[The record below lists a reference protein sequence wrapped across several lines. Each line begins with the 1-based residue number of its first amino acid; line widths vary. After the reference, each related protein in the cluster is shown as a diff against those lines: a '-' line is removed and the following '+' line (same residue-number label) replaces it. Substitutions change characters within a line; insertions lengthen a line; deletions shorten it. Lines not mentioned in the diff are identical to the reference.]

1 MPHPPR
7 PPFEPMPI
15 SFDLTPEQRELQ
27 GLASKFAREE
37 MTPRAAECDRTGRFP
52 EEVYRRAWELGL
64 MNLNVPAEYGGSGLP
79 LLDQCLITE
88 ELASACG
95 GITTSIL
102 ANCLALQPINLGG
115 SPEQRERFLKPFCS
129 EYRLASFALTEPGG
143 GSDAGALKTR
153 AIREGDSYLLTGQKC
168 FITNAPQ
175 ASLYTVFATV
185 DPEKKHAGITAF
197 VVPRET
203 PGVSLGRE
211 EDKLGQRA
219 SSTATVTLERA
230 RVPLQNRLGGEGE
243 GFKLAMAT
251 LDSTRTPIGAL
262 AVGIARA
269 ALEHASRYALQRSS
283 FGVPIAQHQ
292 AIATKLGTM
301 VQELE
306 ASRLL
311 TWLSAWMV
319 DQGKRATLESSVA
332 KCYASDA
339 AMHICDEAIQIFG
352 GYGYMRDYPVEKL
365 LRDAKLCQIYE
376 GANEIQRLVIA
387 REYLRR
393 FS

>member
-1 MPHPPR
+1 
-7 PPFEPMPI
+7 MPI
-15 SFDLTPEQRELQ
+15 SFDLTSEQEELRN
-27 GLASKFAREE
+27 LAAKFAKEE
-37 MTPRAAECDRTGRFP
+37 MAPKAAECDRSGRFP
-52 EEVYRRAWELGL
+52 EEIYRKAWELGL
-64 MNLNVPAEYGGSGLP
+64 MNLNVPTEYGGSGLA

-88 ELASACG
+88 ELGRACG
-95 GITTSIL
+95 GMTTSIL
-102 ANCLALQPINLGG
+102 ANCLALQPINLAGT
-115 SPEQRERFLKPFCS
+115 PEQKRRFLGEFCAG
-129 EYRLASFALTEPGG
+129 YRLASFALTEPGG

-153 AIREGDSYLLTGQKC
+153 ARREGDHYVLDGQKC

-185 DPEKKHAGITAF
+185 DPEKKHAGICAF
-197 VVPRET
+197 VVPRDT
-203 PGVSLGRE
+203 PGVSIGRE

-219 SSTATVTLERA
+219 SSTATVIFDGV
-230 RVPLQNRLGGEGE
+230 RVPVDHRLGEEGE
-243 GFKLAMAT
+243 GFRVAMAT

-269 ALEHASRYALQRSS
+269 ALEHAARYSRERTS
-283 FGVPIAQHQ
+283 FGVPISQHQ
-292 AIATKLGTM
+292 AIATKIGTM

-306 ASRLL
+306 AARLL
-311 TWLSAWMV
+311 TWRSAWLV
-319 DQGKRATLESSVA
+319 DHGDRATLESSIA
-332 KCYASDA
+332 KCFASDS

-387 REYLRR
+387 REYLKR
-393 FS
+393 FA

>member
-1 MPHPPR
+1 
-7 PPFEPMPI
+7 MPI
-15 SFDLTPEQRELQ
+15 SFDLTSEQEELRN
-27 GLASKFAREE
+27 LAAKFAKEE
-37 MTPRAAECDRTGRFP
+37 MAPKAAECDRSGRLP
-52 EEVYRRAWELGL
+52 EEIYRKAWELGL
-64 MNLNVPAEYGGSGLP
+64 MNLNVPTEYGGSGLA

-88 ELASACG
+88 ELGRACG
-95 GITTSIL
+95 GMTTSIL
-102 ANCLALQPINLGG
+102 ANCLALQPINLAGT
-115 SPEQRERFLKPFCS
+115 PEQKRRFLGEFCAG
-129 EYRLASFALTEPGG
+129 YRLASFALTEPGG

-153 AIREGDSYLLTGQKC
+153 ARREGDHYVLDGQKC

-185 DPEKKHAGITAF
+185 DPEKKHAGICAF
-197 VVPRET
+197 VVPRDT

-219 SSTATVTLERA
+219 SSTATVIFDGV
-230 RVPLQNRLGGEGE
+230 RVPVDHRLGEEGE
-243 GFKLAMAT
+243 GFRVAMAT

-269 ALEHASRYALQRSS
+269 ALEHAARYSRERTS
-283 FGVPIAQHQ
+283 FGVPISQHQ
-292 AIATKLGTM
+292 AIATKIGTM

-306 ASRLL
+306 AARLL
-311 TWLSAWMV
+311 TWRSAWLV
-319 DQGKRATLESSVA
+319 DHGDRATLESSIA
-332 KCYASDA
+332 KCFASDS
-339 AMHICDEAIQIFG
+339 AMRICDEAIQIFG

-387 REYLRR
+387 REYLKR
-393 FS
+393 FA